1 MIPPSP
7 DAPGLLVVRPGL
19 FATIQDL
26 GRFGYQ
32 ELGMPVA
39 GTVDPLAL
47 RLANALVGNPP
58 GTAGLEIALL
68 GPALRVEAGSV
79 RVAVVGPMALSLE
92 REGQP
97 PAPLEPHR
105 THTLA
110 RGDVLR
116 LGAVTGAAVA
126 CLAVAGGFA
135 LEPFL
140 GSLSTYV
147 RAGIGPLGGK
157 PLGDGT
163 RLPLA
168 RGEAPPG
175 PDVAL
180 PQPPEYGGGPV
191 RVVLGPQEDR
201 FTAAAVETFLTQ
213 PYRVGKEADRMGL
226 RLEGPAL
233 THAGGADIPSDG
245 LVTGSVQVPGNGQPI
260 LLLNDHQTAGGYA
273 KIATVISADLP
284 RVGRLRPGDSL
295 SFRAVGVEDAEA
307 IRRRQEQ
314 AIAGWI
320 AAIRP
325 VPPAGGIDLE
335 ALYGANLVTGV
346 VDAVM
351 GRGDLWNGDPP
362 NADEDLEG
370 RTP

>member
-1 MIPPSP
+1 MS
-7 DAPGLLVVRPGL
+7 APCLTVVRPGL

-26 GRFGYQ
+26 GRVGYQ

-39 GTVDPLAL
+39 GALDPVAL
-47 RLANALVGNPP
+47 RLANALVGNP
-58 GTAGLEIALL
+58 AGAAGVEVALL
-68 GPALRVEAGSV
+68 GPALKVEAESV
-79 RVAVVGPMALSLE
+79 RVAVVGPMVLSLE
-92 REGQP
+92 RDGQS
-97 PAPLEPHR
+97 PAPLEPYR

-110 RGDVLR
+110 RGDVLK

-157 PLGDGT
+157 PLGDGA
-163 RLPLA
+163 RLPLV
-168 RGEAPPG
+168 RGEAPAGADVELPHA
-175 PDVAL
+175 PD
-180 PQPPEYGGGPV
+180 YGGGPV

-201 FTAAAVETFLTQ
+201 FTAEAVETFLSAT
-213 PYRVGKEADRMGL
+213 YRVGKEADRMGL

-233 THAGGADIPSDG
+233 RHKGPADIPSDG
-245 LVTGSVQVPGNGQPI
+245 LVTGSIQVPGNGQPI

-284 RVGRLRPGDSL
+284 RVGRLSPGGSL
-295 SFRAVGVEDAEA
+295 SFRAVTVEEAEA

-320 AAIRP
+320 RAIRP
-325 VPPAGGIDLE
+325 VRPAGGVDLE
-335 ALYGANLVTGV
+335 ALYSENLVSGV
-346 VDAVM
+346 VDIVN
-351 GRGDLWNGDPP
+351 GNGDVLAYEQSGQNP
-362 NADEDLEG
+362 
-370 RTP
+370 